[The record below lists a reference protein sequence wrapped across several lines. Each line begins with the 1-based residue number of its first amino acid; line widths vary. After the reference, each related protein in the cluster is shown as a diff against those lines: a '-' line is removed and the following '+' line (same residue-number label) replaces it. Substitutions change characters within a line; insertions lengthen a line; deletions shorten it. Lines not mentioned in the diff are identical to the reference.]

1 VSKLQHPGSAADG
14 LVHDR
19 ASETDAACPL
29 YSPATDD
36 VPMLIYFLSTSMC
49 RCTKTTTSVA
59 RPGTLNAEET
69 SASCYNG
76 AGNSA
81 RLSSQTSVRLMLFSA
96 FTGSRP
102 AALLGDDS
110 SSPNDSQEVS
120 ADDLSENT
128 LTDDSDGET
137 LVGSEPGSKAR
148 TTRLGTIC
156 YGDI

>member
-1 VSKLQHPGSAADG
+1 
-14 LVHDR
+14 
-19 ASETDAACPL
+19 
-29 YSPATDD
+29 
-36 VPMLIYFLSTSMC
+36 
-49 RCTKTTTSVA
+49 
-59 RPGTLNAEET
+59 
-69 SASCYNG
+69 
-76 AGNSA
+76 
-81 RLSSQTSVRLMLFSA
+81 MLFSA

-156 YGDI
+156 YGDIQLFLLRNPDNTEQDILKFRNGRIRARRRALSFPTGSLPPL

>member
-1 VSKLQHPGSAADG
+1 
-14 LVHDR
+14 
-19 ASETDAACPL
+19 
-29 YSPATDD
+29 
-36 VPMLIYFLSTSMC
+36 
-49 RCTKTTTSVA
+49 
-59 RPGTLNAEET
+59 
-69 SASCYNG
+69 
-76 AGNSA
+76 
-81 RLSSQTSVRLMLFSA
+81 MLFSA

-128 LTDDSDGET
+128 IMDDSDGET

-156 YGDI
+156 YGDIQLFLLRNPDNTEQDILMAEVEFRNGRIRARRWASSFPTGSLPPL